1 MSKLT
6 IKQEN
11 FCNYY
16 IESGNASEAYRRAF
30 SCDKMKPESVNNKA
44 YELLNK
50 VEITARV
57 KELQEELQSISDI
70 TKEEAVKELAN
81 IVRVNPLDYIEI
93 SPDEQIEVKEN
104 GDIISSNKQT
114 VLVKDLSELTTEQQR
129 CIKSISPVRGGIKIE
144 FESKIS
150 AIDRLSKML
159 GWDEPTKNEHTGKDG
174 KDLFPDADL
183 TRLSDEEL
191 MQYYRLTQKANGK

>member
-30 SCDKMKPESVNNKA
+30 SCGKMKAESVNRKA
-44 YELLNK
+44 VELLNNGK
-50 VEITARV
+50 ITARV
-57 KELQEELQSISDI
+57 EQLQSDLKSRSDI

-114 VLVKDLSELTTEQQR
+114 VLVKDLSDLTIEQQR

-159 GWDEPTKNEHTGKDG
+159 GWVEPTKSEVNMKGSIPIKDWI
-174 KDLFPDADL
+174 KSSL
-183 TRLSDEEL
+183 
-191 MQYYRLTQKANGK
+191 K

>member
-30 SCDKMKPESVNNKA
+30 SCDKMKPETVNRNAVDMLNNNKIA
-44 YELLNK
+44 TR
-50 VEITARV
+50 VE
-57 KELQEELQSISDI
+57 QLQSEFKNRSDI

-114 VLVKDLSELTTEQQR
+114 VSVKDLPELTIEQQR

-159 GWDEPTKNEHTGKDG
+159 GWDETIKTDINLKSITVSVID
-174 KDLFPDADL
+174 DD
-183 TRLSDEEL
+183 
-191 MQYYRLTQKANGK
+191 TQKNIQSIRDRLNNETD

>member
-1 MSKLT
+1 MANLT

-30 SCDKMKPESVNNKA
+30 SCDKMKSESVNRLA
-44 YELLNK
+44 FELLNNIK
-50 VEITARV
+50 IASRV
-57 KELQEELQSISDI
+57 KELKEELKKKSDI

-93 SPDEQIEVKEN
+93 LPDEQMEIKEN

-114 VLVKDLSELTTEQQR
+114 VLVKDLSELTIEQQR

-159 GWDEPTKNEHTGKDG
+159 GWDEATKSDINVRNINVAVIDKQTMDDINSIKE
-174 KDLFPDADL
+174 
-183 TRLSDEEL
+183 RLSDEI
-191 MQYYRLTQKANGK
+191 N

>member
-30 SCDKMKPESVNNKA
+30 SCGKMKTETINNKA
-44 YELLNK
+44 YQLLNK
-50 VEITARV
+50 GEITARV
-57 KELQEELQSISDI
+57 EQLQSELQRRSDI
-70 TKEEAVKELAN
+70 TKEEAIKELAN

-114 VLVKDLSELTTEQQR
+114 VLVKDLSDLTIEQQR

-159 GWDEPTKNEHTGKDG
+159 GWDEAIKTDVNLTSKPLTKEQAK
-174 KDLFPDADL
+174 AII
-183 TRLSDEEL
+183 DELGE
-191 MQYYRLTQKANGK
+191 

>member
-30 SCDKMKPESVNNKA
+30 SCGKMKAESVNRKA
-44 YELLNK
+44 VELLNNGK
-50 VEITARV
+50 ITARV
-57 KELQEELQSISDI
+57 EQLQSDLKSRSDI

-114 VLVKDLSELTTEQQR
+114 VLVKDLSELTIEQQR

-159 GWDEPTKNEHTGKDG
+159 GWDEAIKTDVNLTSKPLTKEQAK
-174 KDLFPDADL
+174 AII
-183 TRLSDEEL
+183 DELGE
-191 MQYYRLTQKANGK
+191 

>member
-30 SCDKMKPESVNNKA
+30 SCDKMKDESINVNASK
-44 YELLNK
+44 LLSDTK
-50 VEITARV
+50 IALRV
-57 KELQEELQSISDI
+57 KELQDELQNRSDI
-70 TKEEAVKELAN
+70 SKEEAVKELTN

-114 VLVKDLSELTTEQQR
+114 VLVKDLSELTAEQQR

-159 GWDEPTKNEHTGKDG
+159 GWDEPTKSEVNLKGSIPIDEWVKDRI
-174 KDLFPDADL
+174 K
-183 TRLSDEEL
+183 
-191 MQYYRLTQKANGK
+191 

>member
-16 IESGNASEAYRRAF
+16 IESGNASEAYRRAY
-30 SCDKMKPESVNNKA
+30 SCKKMKDETVTENASR
-44 YELLNK
+44 LLNNSK
-50 VEITARV
+50 VTARV
-57 KELQEELQSISDI
+57 SELQSDLKSRSDI

-93 SPDEQIEVKEN
+93 SADAEIEVKEN

-114 VLVKDLSELTTEQQR
+114 VLVKDLSDLTIEQQR

-159 GWDEPTKNEHTGKDG
+159 GWDEALKTDVNLSTK
-174 KDLFPDADL
+174 PL
-183 TRLSDEEL
+183 TKEQAKAIIDELGE
-191 MQYYRLTQKANGK
+191 